1 MESQIRKVMC
11 IGCSCLFPIS
21 SILKHLSKLQT
32 CRNQYTEEDFA
43 KLKQLCEA
51 EAKRKI
57 SIKKATGYKLNQENK
72 ESLSVESENPSL
84 TSLNPK
90 YKCKGCS
97 KILSVNSIMTHIVNK
112 PDCLNQYSQ
121 NDLDEQKK
129 QCKDHQNNKRRNKRI
144 SSNKETYER
153 SKKRRNLEKKNQSDG
168 KESEQ
173 KQISKESL
181 VNEDDCEEVEL
192 PLEFVTDMLND
203 DSDGNIDNSEE
214 DVEDFKCRG
223 CKKWFKS
230 NTILK
235 HLKSPKVLCISE
247 YHSYEI
253 EELEDMSKLRK
264 AMASSIWKRN
274 AKKNDPD
281 HYRRIKQDLNIRR
294 KINLSMNKITIE
306 KKQEWCSF
314 IGIMRNVKKALM
326 DKIAFERNEMLSI
339 WNEYL
344 FNETPS
350 VFMHH
355 IAQWR
360 KEIVSEINE
369 TYMHLKEEIADTTGH
384 YCYLGKPSMAS
395 DFNSYYNHSYV
406 VDEKNALVLISKAS
420 ECIVNDKVILIA
432 KGTKYTILKS
442 SIAQEMESLLHYI
455 EWRLENSYALIV
467 WKTIKFAEEIN
478 KKMAEE
484 YFEYYI
490 EITTQKDEEGT
501 KFYDPWLKK
510 FTIHTYTAMKPIKFD
525 GDLKGKKSFPYYN
538 EIVSTQ
544 IPSQDPYV
552 PLFDVQTLISK
563 MVVEYAEYIPSKI
576 LRCSSLDCNY
586 SSLDLTAFR
595 DHESIVHSTNKY
607 CWLLLARIAYGKK
620 SLDQNYMESFDG
632 KSPLNFCDG
641 CTHLVVN
648 CLCPKTNKYAEC
660 TQYIHWYS

>member
-97 KILSVNSIMTHIVNK
+97 KILSVNSIMNHIVNK

-281 HYRRIKQDLNIRR
+281 HYRRIKQDLTIRR
-294 KINLSMNKITIE
+294 KINLSIKECNV
-306 KKQEWCSF
+306 
-314 IGIMRNVKKALM
+314 RNVKKALM

-350 VFMHH
+350 VFMFH

-369 TYMHLKEEIADTTGH
+369 TYRHLKEEIADTTGH
-384 YCYLGKPSMAS
+384 YCYLGKPYMAS
-395 DFNSYYNHSYV
+395 NFNSYYNHKYV
-406 VDEKNALVLISKAS
+406 VDKKNALVLISKAS
-420 ECIVNDKVILIA
+420 ECIVNDKVIFIS

-467 WKTIKFAEEIN
+467 WKTIKFADEIN

-484 YFEYYI
+484 NFEYYI
-490 EITTQKDEEGT
+490 EIKTQKDDSG
-501 KFYDPWLKK
+501 LKEFK
-510 FTIHTYTAMKPIKFD
+510 NHTYTEMKPIKFD

-552 PLFDVQTLISK
+552 PLFDVQSLISK
-563 MVVEYAEYIPSKI
+563 MVVEYAEYRPSKI

-586 SSLDLTAFR
+586 SSLDWTAFS
-595 DHESIVHSTNKY
+595 DHESMVHSTNKY

>member
-51 EAKRKI
+51 EAKRKK
-57 SIKKATGYKLNQENK
+57 SIRKATGYKLNQENK

-97 KILSVNSIMTHIVNK
+97 KILSVNSIMNHIVNK

-247 YHSYEI
+247 YHSFEI
-253 EELEDMSKLRK
+253 EELEDMSKMRK
-264 AMASSIWKRN
+264 AMANSIWIRN
-274 AKKNDPD
+274 SKKNNPD
-281 HYRRIKQDLNIRR
+281 HYRRIKQDLTIRR
-294 KINLSMNKITIE
+294 KINRSIKECNV
-306 KKQEWCSF
+306 
-314 IGIMRNVKKALM
+314 RNVKKALM
-326 DKIAFERNEMLSI
+326 DKIAFESNEMLSI

-350 VFMHH
+350 VFMFH

-369 TYMHLKEEIADTTGH
+369 TYRHLKEEIADTTGH
-384 YCYLGKPSMAS
+384 YCYLGKPRMAS
-395 DFNSYYNHSYV
+395 DFNSYYNHSCV
-406 VDEKNALVLISKAS
+406 VHEKNAMVLISKAS
-420 ECIVNDKVILIA
+420 ECIVNDKVIFIA

-467 WKTIKFAEEIN
+467 WKTIKFADEIN

-484 YFEYYI
+484 NFEYYI
-490 EITTQKDEEGT
+490 EIKTQKDDSG
-501 KFYDPWLKK
+501 LKEFK
-510 FTIHTYTAMKPIKFD
+510 NHTYTEMKPIKFD
-525 GDLKGKKSFPYYN
+525 GDLKGKKLFPYYN

-586 SSLDLTAFR
+586 SSLDWTAFS
-595 DHESIVHSTNKY
+595 DHESMVHSTNKY

>member
-97 KILSVNSIMTHIVNK
+97 KILSVNSIMNHIVNK

-247 YHSYEI
+247 YHSFEI
-253 EELEDMSKLRK
+253 EELEDMSKMRK
-264 AMASSIWKRN
+264 AMTKSIWIRN
-274 AKKNDPD
+274 SKKNNPD
-281 HYRRIKQDLNIRR
+281 HYRRIKQDLTIRR
-294 KINLSMNKITIE
+294 KINRSIKECNV
-306 KKQEWCSF
+306 
-314 IGIMRNVKKALM
+314 RNVKKALM
-326 DKIAFERNEMLSI
+326 HKIGFESDEMLSI
-339 WNEYL
+339 WDEYL

-350 VFMHH
+350 VFMFH

-369 TYMHLKEEIADTTGH
+369 TYRHLKEEIADTTGH

-395 DFNSYYNHSYV
+395 DFNSYYNHKYV
-406 VDEKNALVLISKAS
+406 VDKKNALVLISKAS
-420 ECIVNDKVILIA
+420 ECIVNDKVIFIS

-490 EITTQKDEEGT
+490 EITTQKDDSG
-501 KFYDPWLKK
+501 LKLYL
-510 FTIHTYTAMKPIKFD
+510 TETDTYTEMKTIKFD

-552 PLFDVQTLISK
+552 PLFDVQSLISK
-563 MVVEYAEYIPSKI
+563 MVVEYAEYRPSKI

-586 SSLDLTAFR
+586 SSLDWTAFS
-595 DHESIVHSTNKY
+595 DHESMVHSTNKY

-620 SLDQNYMESFDG
+620 SLDPNYMGSFDG

>member
-51 EAKRKI
+51 EAKRKK
-57 SIKKATGYKLNQENK
+57 SIRKATGYKLNQENK

-97 KILSVNSIMTHIVNK
+97 KILSVNSIMNHIVNK

-247 YHSYEI
+247 YHSFEI
-253 EELEDMSKLRK
+253 EELEDMSKMRK
-264 AMASSIWKRN
+264 AMTKSIWMRN
-274 AKKNDPD
+274 SKKNNPD
-281 HYRRIKQDLNIRR
+281 HYRRIKQDLTIRR
-294 KINLSMNKITIE
+294 KINQSIKECNV
-306 KKQEWCSF
+306 
-314 IGIMRNVKKALM
+314 RNVKKALM
-326 DKIAFERNEMLSI
+326 HKIAFESDEMLSI
-339 WNEYL
+339 WDEYL

-350 VFMHH
+350 VFMFH

-369 TYMHLKEEIADTTGH
+369 TYRHLKEEIADTTGH
-384 YCYLGKPSMAS
+384 YCYLGKPRMAS

-420 ECIVNDKVILIA
+420 ECIVNDKVIFIS

-552 PLFDVQTLISK
+552 PLFDVQSLISK
-563 MVVEYAEYIPSKI
+563 MVVEYAEYRPSKI

-586 SSLDLTAFR
+586 SSLNDTPFR
-595 DHESIVHSTNKY
+595 DHVSMVHSTNKE

-620 SLDQNYMESFDG
+620 TLDPNYMGSFDG
-632 KSPLNFCDG
+632 NSPLNFCDG
-641 CTHLVVN
+641 CTHLIVN
-648 CLCPKTNKYAEC
+648 CCCPKTNKYAE
-660 TQYIHWYS
+660 WYSFMHE

>member
-51 EAKRKI
+51 EAKRKK
-57 SIKKATGYKLNQENK
+57 SIRKATGYKLNQENK

-247 YHSYEI
+247 YHSFEI
-253 EELEDMSKLRK
+253 EELEDMSKMRK
-264 AMASSIWKRN
+264 AMTKSIWMRN
-274 AKKNDPD
+274 SKKNNPD
-281 HYRRIKQDLNIRR
+281 HYRRIEQDLTIRR
-294 KINLSMNKITIE
+294 KINQSIKECNV
-306 KKQEWCSF
+306 
-314 IGIMRNVKKALM
+314 RNVKKALM
-326 DKIAFERNEMLSI
+326 HKIAFESNEMLSI
-339 WNEYL
+339 WDEYL

-420 ECIVNDKVILIA
+420 ECIVNDKVICIS

-501 KFYDPWLKK
+501 KFYDSWLKK
-510 FTIHTYTAMKPIKFD
+510 FTIHTYTEMKPIKFD

-552 PLFDVQTLISK
+552 PLFDVQSLISK
-563 MVVEYAEYIPSKI
+563 MVVEYAEYRPSKI
-576 LRCSSLDCNY
+576 LRCSLSIDNYTDCNY
-586 SSLDLTAFR
+586 SSLNSTALT
-595 DHESIVHSTNKY
+595 DHTSMVHGTMKE

-620 SLDQNYMESFDG
+620 TLDPNYMGSFDG
-632 KSPLNFCDG
+632 NSPLNFCDG
-641 CTHLVVN
+641 CTHLIVN
-648 CLCPKTNKYAEC
+648 CCCPKTNKYAE
-660 TQYIHWYS
+660 WYSFMHE

>member
-214 DVEDFKCRG
+214 DVEDFKCRT

-247 YHSYEI
+247 YHSFEI
-253 EELEDMSKLRK
+253 EELEDMSKMRK
-264 AMASSIWKRN
+264 AMTKSIWMRN
-274 AKKNDPD
+274 SKKNNPD
-281 HYRRIKQDLNIRR
+281 HYRRIKQDLTIRR
-294 KINLSMNKITIE
+294 KINQSIKECNV
-306 KKQEWCSF
+306 
-314 IGIMRNVKKALM
+314 RNVKKALM
-326 DKIAFERNEMLSI
+326 HKIAFESNEMLSI
-339 WNEYL
+339 WDEYL

-420 ECIVNDKVILIA
+420 ECIVNDKVICIS

-490 EITTQKDEEGT
+490 EITTQKDEEGQ
-501 KFYDPWLKK
+501 KFYDSWLKK

-552 PLFDVQTLISK
+552 PLFDVQSLISK
-563 MVVEYAEYIPSKI
+563 MVVEYAEYRPSKI
-576 LRCSSLDCNY
+576 LRCSLSIDNYIDCNY
-586 SSLDLTAFR
+586 SSLNETALS
-595 DHESIVHSTNKY
+595 DHDCMVHSTATG

-620 SLDQNYMESFDG
+620 TLDPNYMGSFDG
-632 KSPLNFCDG
+632 NSPLNFCDG
-641 CTHLVVN
+641 CTHLIVN
-648 CLCPKTNKYAEC
+648 CLCIKPKKYAE
-660 TQYIHWYS
+660 WYSFMHE

>member
-223 CKKWFKS
+223 CKKLFKS

-247 YHSYEI
+247 YHSFEI
-253 EELEDMSKLRK
+253 EELEDMSKMRK
-264 AMASSIWKRN
+264 AMTKSIWMRN
-274 AKKNDPD
+274 SKKNNPD
-281 HYRRIKQDLNIRR
+281 HYRRIEQDLTIRR
-294 KINLSMNKITIE
+294 KINQSIKECNV
-306 KKQEWCSF
+306 
-314 IGIMRNVKKALM
+314 RNVKKALM
-326 DKIAFERNEMLSI
+326 HKIAFESNEMLSI
-339 WNEYL
+339 WDEYL

-420 ECIVNDKVILIA
+420 ECIVNDKVICIS

-501 KFYDPWLKK
+501 KFYDSWLKK

-552 PLFDVQTLISK
+552 PLFDVQSLISK
-563 MVVEYAEYIPSKI
+563 MVVEYAEYRPSKI

-586 SSLDLTAFR
+586 SSLDWTAFS
-595 DHESIVHSTNKY
+595 DHDCIVHSTSKY

-620 SLDQNYMESFDG
+620 TLDPNYMGSFDG
-632 KSPLNFCDG
+632 NSPLNFCDG
-641 CTHLVVN
+641 CTHLIVN
-648 CLCPKTNKYAEC
+648 CCCPETNKYAEC
-660 TQYIHWYS
+660 TQYIHWYSSEPYS